1 MARFL
6 LQYLQLNH
14 GEWCMAQVATA
25 IPLPRMEGVIDALES
40 AVMLLDTQGVIGYLN
55 PAAENLLQ
63 VSSRHALGQPLA
75 ALCQLKAEGG
85 LPPLLEEARTAEG
98 AILRRSSDLFLPE
111 GGSMVVD
118 LVVTPFG
125 DQLVVEMRPM
135 ELPARHAEEEMQ
147 ERNYSAAQE
156 ILRGL
161 AHEIKNPL
169 GGLRGATQ
177 LLERELERPELRE
190 YTQIILHEVDRLHHL
205 VDRLQGPRSKPQMA
219 IANIH
224 QVLEY
229 VRRLVLAEL
238 PTGITLRFDYDP
250 SIPDFP
256 ADQEQLVQVFLNLL
270 RNARQALN
278 RSGQILVRTRVE
290 RYVTLHHQR
299 HRLVLRVDV
308 EDDGPGVPA
317 EMLSRIFLPLVTSRA
332 EGMGMGLAIAQGLVR
347 GHGGSIHC
355 RSHTG
360 ETVFS
365 VYLPLSP
372 DPAGRAQ

>member
-1 MARFL
+1 
-6 LQYLQLNH
+6 
-14 GEWCMAQVATA
+14 MAQVATA

-256 ADQEQLVQVFLNLL
+256 ADQEQLV
-270 RNARQALN
+270 
-278 RSGQILVRTRVE
+278 
-290 RYVTLHHQR
+290 
-299 HRLVLRVDV
+299 
-308 EDDGPGVPA
+308 
-317 EMLSRIFLPLVTSRA
+317 
-332 EGMGMGLAIAQGLVR
+332 
-347 GHGGSIHC
+347 
-355 RSHTG
+355 
-360 ETVFS
+360 
-365 VYLPLSP
+365 
-372 DPAGRAQ
+372 